1 MAKEV
6 LVRVFKYADHV
17 IPDPGPQYSIKQVQ
31 QSLIT
36 YFPELAKATHST
48 KTLSDGRLEI
58 KFQKQTTTK
67 G

>member
-1 MAKEV
+1 MAQQ
-6 LVRVFKYADHV
+6 RVFKYADHV

-31 QSLIT
+31 QSLVT
-36 YFPELAKATHST
+36 YFPELAKATHTT

>member
-1 MAKEV
+1 MAQE
-6 LVRVFKYADHV
+6 RIFKYGDHT
-17 IPDPGPQYSIKQVQ
+17 IPDPGSQYSIKQVL

-48 KTLSDGRLEI
+48 KKLDDGRLEVTY
-58 KFQKQTTTK
+58 QKQTTTK

>member
-1 MAKEV
+1 MAQQ
-6 LVRVFKYADHV
+6 RVFKYGDHV
-17 IPDPGPQYSIKQVQ
+17 IPDPGAQYSIDQVR

-48 KTLSDGRLEI
+48 KTLNNGQLEVTY
-58 KFQKQTTTK
+58 QKQTTTK

>member
-1 MAKEV
+1 MT
-6 LVRVFKYADHV
+6 RFFKYGDHT
-17 IPDPGPQYSIKQVQ
+17 IPDPGPQYSIKQVL

-48 KTLSDGRLEI
+48 KKLGDGRVEVT
-58 KFQKQTTTK
+58 FQKQTTTK

>member
-1 MAKEV
+1 MAQQ
-6 LVRVFKYADHV
+6 RVFKYADHV
-17 IPDPGPQYSIKQVQ
+17 IPDPGPEYSIKQVK

-48 KTLSDGRLEI
+48 KKLDGGRVEVT
-58 KFQKQTTTK
+58 FQKQTTTK